1 MIAVGMATTT
11 PSARV
16 TPRFAP
22 TASIATS
29 GPGCGGISPC
39 MTDSPASAGMPIR
52 ISEKLPRLATS
63 STTGISSTMPTSKK
77 IGSPTIP
84 AISTIAQGIAFR
96 LALARIVSTIWSAP
110 PESASSRPR
119 TAPSA
124 ISTPVPA
131 TVVPRPAEKLV
142 MTLSSGA
149 LPPRRAPA
157 NR

>member
-1 MIAVGMATTT
+1 M
-11 PSARV
+11 
-16 TPRFAP
+16 
-22 TASIATS
+22 
-29 GPGCGGISPC
+29 
-39 MTDSPASAGMPIR
+39 R

-149 LPPRRAPA
+149 PASPRRAPA